1 LTVISTEKVEMQGFV
16 NNNLDYED
24 EIEIENR
31 KNNLQ
36 AIVEVDG

>member
-1 LTVISTEKVEMQGFV
+1 MQGFV